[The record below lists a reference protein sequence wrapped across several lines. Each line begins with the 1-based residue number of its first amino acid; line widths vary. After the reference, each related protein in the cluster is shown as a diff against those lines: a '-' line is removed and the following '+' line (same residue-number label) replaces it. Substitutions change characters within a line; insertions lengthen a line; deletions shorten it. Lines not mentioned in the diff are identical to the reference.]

1 MSAGDVPSTSDAIPD
16 PLLEPSSTI
25 VRIRRKRN
33 ADPVAG
39 LVVCPKIAKVNG
51 ELVEKLLCEEPK
63 KLDVV
68 NSEIIFRLVG
78 TSDTP
83 HARSAAP
90 FLEKEHKVVEM
101 VDFDPKAKLLGKR
114 QVSVLDHGYLEVMKA
129 AKAISDFGLDEQEK
143 REFEKACTAPLAQ
156 GEAVETMIE
165 EAGDSADYVYD
176 FYYSTSGKRMIAS
189 PDTFEVRL
197 PNDEELQ
204 LFYGGDED
212 EDDEGVDNEH
222 DSNDEN
228 YYKNDYPDEDEFKN
242 ESTTDDDDYD
252 HYGDE
257 GNIYERYC
265 KDESDDD

>member
-1 MSAGDVPSTSDAIPD
+1 MTSAEVPSTSSSLTD

-39 LVVCPKIAKVNG
+39 LVVCSKVPKVNG
-51 ELVEKLLCEEPK
+51 ELIEKITSPEPK
-63 KLDVV
+63 NLEIAEK
-68 NSEIIFRLVG
+68 EIIFRLVG
-78 TSDTP
+78 TSETP
-83 HARSAAP
+83 HAQNAAP

-101 VDFDPKAKLLGKR
+101 VDFDPKEKMLGKR

-129 AKAISDFGLDEQEK
+129 AKAISDFGLDEREK
-143 REFEKACTAPLAQ
+143 QEFEQACTAPLAK
-156 GEAVETMIE
+156 GEIINEETD
-165 EAGDSADYVYD
+165 GTDYVYD
-176 FYYSTSGKRMIAS
+176 FYYSTSGKRMVTS
-189 PDTFEVRL
+189 PDGFEVRL
-197 PNDEELQ
+197 PSDEELQ

-212 EDDEGVDNEH
+212 DDDEDVNDDP

-228 YYKNDYPDEDEFKN
+228 YYKNDYPDEDEFQN

-257 GNIYERYC
+257 HNEYERYC
-265 KDESDDD
+265 KDDSDDD